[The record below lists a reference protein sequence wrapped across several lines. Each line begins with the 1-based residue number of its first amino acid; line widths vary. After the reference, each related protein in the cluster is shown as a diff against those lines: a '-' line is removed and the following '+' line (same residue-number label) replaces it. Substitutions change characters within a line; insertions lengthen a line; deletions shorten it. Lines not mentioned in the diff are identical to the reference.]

1 MRKISLMIGISTA
14 VLTLF
19 LTAPTEA
26 RSEEAK
32 MLKSAGCKT
41 EYFLLHDL
49 SEAYK
54 QKTGKKLQLG
64 KTGNKKAVSLLME
77 DRIDFTFTCKTIDQ
91 LAAKIDLDKNAV
103 SSWTSI
109 PVAKDPIVIV
119 ANKENGIT
127 NLTTGQVTD
136 IFLGKI
142 KNWKEVGGND
152 LPVRTSFMNPKL
164 ESGVVLLFREFVG
177 EGKLDENAQV
187 TDGPSMSGNYVSITP
202 GGVTFM
208 GYNSYREKYG
218 MILSIDDVAPT
229 RENILNGKYTLS
241 ASYYLTVDD
250 KEREGVSEFI
260 DFALSDEG
268 RKAIEV
274 NFIPYAD

>member
-1 MRKISLMIGISTA
+1 MIGISTA